1 MEEKRNSGTTIGF
14 HFAGLDKAQTN
25 AMRARLNAAARQLG
39 YVSRTGRSAGR
50 GNAAALFVAIANGE
64 VALLPRERQETTQ
77 ETHRDSSTPA
87 A

>member
-25 AMRARLNAAARQLG
+25 AMRARLNAVARQLG
-39 YVSRTGRSAGR
+39 YVSRTGRGAGR
-50 GNAAALFVAIANGE
+50 GNAAALFIAIANGD
-64 VALLPRERQETTQ
+64 VALTPQDRQEATQ
-77 ETHRDSSTPA
+77 EAHKDSSTSA

>member
-14 HFAGLDKAQTN
+14 HFAGLNKAQTN
-25 AMRARLNAAARQLG
+25 AMRARLNAAAQQLG
-39 YVSRTGRSAGR
+39 YISRTGRSAGR

-64 VALLPRERQETTQ
+64 VAIVPRERQETTQ
-77 ETHRDSSTPA
+77 EAHRDSSTPA